1 MRWRKQ
7 LPSRP
12 VVPPLLWLTA
22 AGCGMAIL
30 SLVFEAEIWSY
41 HPQAAGWSR
50 ALLAGLLLAA
60 GIQSIQALWRWP
72 APYPGPAA
80 GLLWLLRAATVA
92 VIVGITI
99 LIVPLLALT
108 ILFISQLS

>member
-7 LPSRP
+7 LPARP

-30 SLVFEAEIWSY
+30 SLVFEAEIWPH
-41 HPQAAGWSR
+41 HPQATGWGR

-60 GIQSIQALWRWP
+60 GIQSIQVLWRWP
-72 APYPGPAA
+72 APYLGPA
-80 GLLWLLRAATVA
+80 GLRWLLRAATLA

-99 LIVPLLALT
+99 LMIPLLAFT
-108 ILFISQLS
+108 ILLISQLS

>member
-30 SLVFEAEIWSY
+30 SLVFEAEIWPH
-41 HPQAAGWSR
+41 HPQATGWGR

-72 APYPGPAA
+72 APYPGPA
-80 GLLWLLRAATVA
+80 GLRGLLRAAVVA

-99 LIVPLLALT
+99 LMIPLLAFT
-108 ILFISQLS
+108 ILLISQLS

>member
-22 AGCGMAIL
+22 AGCGMTIL
-30 SLVFEAEIWSY
+30 SLVFEAEIWPH
-41 HPQAAGWSR
+41 HPQATGWGR

-60 GIQSIQALWRWP
+60 GIQRIQVLWRWP
-72 APYPGPAA
+72 APYLGPA
-80 GLLWLLRAATVA
+80 GLRWLLRAATLA

-99 LIVPLLALT
+99 LMIPLLAFT
-108 ILFISQLS
+108 ILLISQLS

>member
-22 AGCGMAIL
+22 AGCGMTIL
-30 SLVFEAEIWSY
+30 SLVFEAEIWPH
-41 HPQAAGWSR
+41 HPQATGWGR

-60 GIQSIQALWRWP
+60 GIQSIQVLWRWP
-72 APYPGPAA
+72 APYLGPA
-80 GLLWLLRAATVA
+80 GLRWLLRAATLA

-99 LIVPLLALT
+99 LMIPLLAFT
-108 ILFISQLS
+108 ILLISQLS

>member
-22 AGCGMAIL
+22 GGCGMTIL
-30 SLVFEAEIWSY
+30 SLVFEAEIWPH
-41 HPQAAGWSR
+41 HPQATGWGR

-60 GIQSIQALWRWP
+60 GIQSIQVLWRWP
-72 APYPGPAA
+72 APYLGPA
-80 GLLWLLRAATVA
+80 GLRWLLRAATLA

-99 LIVPLLALT
+99 LMIPLLAFT
-108 ILFISQLS
+108 ILLISQLS

>member
-1 MRWRKQ
+1 MHWRKQ

-30 SLVFEAEIWSY
+30 SLVFEAEIWPY
-41 HPQAAGWSR
+41 HPHAASWGR

-72 APYPGPAA
+72 APYPGPA
-80 GLLWLLRAATVA
+80 GLR
-92 VIVGITI
+92 
-99 LIVPLLALT
+99 
-108 ILFISQLS
+108 

>member
-22 AGCGMAIL
+22 GGCGMTIL
-30 SLVFEAEIWSY
+30 SLVFEAEIWPH
-41 HPQAAGWSR
+41 HPQATGWGR

-60 GIQSIQALWRWP
+60 EIQSIQVLWRWP
-72 APYPGPAA
+72 APYLGPA
-80 GLLWLLRAATVA
+80 GLRWLLRAATLA

-99 LIVPLLALT
+99 LMIPLLAFT
-108 ILFISQLS
+108 ILLISQLS